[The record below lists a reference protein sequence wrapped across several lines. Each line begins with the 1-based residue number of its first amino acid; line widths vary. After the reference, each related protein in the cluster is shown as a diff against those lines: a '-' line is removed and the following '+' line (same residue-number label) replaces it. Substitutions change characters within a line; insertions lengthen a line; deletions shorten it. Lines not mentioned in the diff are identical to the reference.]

1 MFPDDTMTIAK
12 ESVPGVASAVSDI
25 PTPLTTSSQPNSDL
39 AKRIAELSPEQRALF
54 LDKLR
59 QKAPLYEVISPTV
72 KQENGQAEGYVDLAQ
87 ESALD
92 PSIQPLSVPG
102 QFVTTSSQIFLTG
115 GTGFLGAFLIE
126 ELLRQTDAVIHCL
139 VRANSLE
146 DGQRRLQR
154 NLEWYEIWQP
164 SFSNRII
171 PVLGDLSSP
180 KFGLSDLA
188 FEDLATEIDTIYHCA
203 ASLNFV
209 FPYSALKAMNVSAT
223 EDILRLASSVKRKTV
238 HYMSSISVFESEWYA
253 ARTVSES
260 DLLEHPEGMFL
271 GYAQSKWA
279 AEKLVLNARDRGLPV
294 CIYRLPFISGH
305 SQTGAWNTNDFTCL
319 LIKGTVAMGTAPELD
334 YMMTL
339 SPVDYASRSIV
350 YLAQQPAS
358 ENQVFHLMNPN
369 PVPNLEVNQWSRR
382 LGSLVQYLSY
392 KEWQADFKK
401 KVTSTDHPLF
411 SLRSF
416 FLEPYTEER
425 LSIPEFYTRSRSA
438 AYDCTATLKALE
450 GSTIRCHPV
459 SPELF
464 ETYLDYFLRKGM
476 LDEKDFNPTV
486 LKQFKTKFRVQQVV
500 KNLVGA
506 IAHFKQGFN
515 FTEWRR
521 INISHQT
528 D

>member
-1 MFPDDTMTIAK
+1 MTLAK
-12 ESVPGVASAVSDI
+12 EPVPVAMDI
-25 PTPLTTSSQPNSDL
+25 SNPATRQGLNADL

-54 LDKLR
+54 LEKLR
-59 QKAPLYEVISPTV
+59 QKTPLHEVASPTK
-72 KQENGQAEGYVDLAQ
+72 KQEGDRAEGYVDLIQ
-87 ESALD
+87 ESTLSAD
-92 PSIQPLSVPG
+92 IQPLSVPG
-102 QFVTTSSQIFLTG
+102 QFVTTPSQIFLTG

-146 DGQRRLQR
+146 DGKRRLQR

-180 KFGLSDLA
+180 KFGLSDPAFNQLA
-188 FEDLATEIDTIYHCA
+188 EEIDTIYHCA

-209 FPYSALKAMNVSAT
+209 FPYNALKAMNVSAT
-223 EDILRLASSVKRKTV
+223 EDILRLASLVKRKTV

-253 ARTVSES
+253 GRTVGES
-260 DLLEHPEGMFL
+260 DQLEHPEGMFL

-305 SQTGAWNTNDFTCL
+305 SQTGAWNTSDFTCL

-350 YLAQQPAS
+350 YLAQQPTS

-369 PVPNLEVNQWSRR
+369 PVPNIEVNQWSRG
-382 LGSLVQYLSY
+382 LGSLVEYMDY
-392 KEWQADFKK
+392 KTWQLDFAK

-416 FLEPYTEER
+416 FLEPYTEAR
-425 LSIPEFYTRSRSA
+425 LSIPEFYTREHSA
-438 AYDCTATLKALE
+438 VYDCTATLKALE
-450 GSTIRCHPV
+450 GSGIRCYPV

-476 LDEKDFNPTV
+476 LGDKDFNPEV
-486 LKQFKTKFRVQQVV
+486 LKRFKVKFKVQQVLR
-500 KNLVGA
+500 NLKGA
-506 IAHFKQGFN
+506 IANFQQGFN
-515 FTEWRR
+515 FSEWKRL
-521 INISHQT
+521 NISR
-528 D
+528 